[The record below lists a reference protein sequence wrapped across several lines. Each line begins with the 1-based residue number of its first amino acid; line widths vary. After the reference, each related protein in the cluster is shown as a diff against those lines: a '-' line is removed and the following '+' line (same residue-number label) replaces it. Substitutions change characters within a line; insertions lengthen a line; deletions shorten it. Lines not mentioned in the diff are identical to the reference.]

1 VIDQSR
7 RDLSSRRQARE
18 RAMSKSVT
26 IDMVSDISCPWCAV
40 GLSALQKAI
49 DRTQDAA
56 EVTLRI
62 HPYELNPDMPAQG
75 RTIVEHLGERLGA
88 TPEQLSANRETLK
101 AKAAEVDFVMATDA
115 DSRIYNTFDAHRL
128 LHWAGIEGR
137 QPQLKRALLEANF
150 THGQNLGDPEV
161 LAAAAEKAGLDA
173 VQAHAIVESTQF
185 AEEVRVEEQLWM
197 SRGINSVPALV
208 FNERYL
214 VSGAQ
219 SVETFEQV
227 IRELAAQPG

>member
-1 VIDQSR
+1 
-7 RDLSSRRQARE
+7 
-18 RAMSKSVT
+18 MPKPVT
-26 IDMVSDISCPWCAV
+26 IDVVSDITCPWCAV

-49 DRTQDAA
+49 DRAHDAA
-56 EVTLRI
+56 DITLRI
-62 HPYELNPDMPAQG
+62 HPFELNPDMPAEG
-75 RTIVEHLGERLGA
+75 RTIVEHLAERLGMS
-88 TPEQLSANRETLK
+88 PEQLAASRETLK

-137 QPQLKRALLEANF
+137 QPALKRALLEANF
-150 THGQNLGDPEV
+150 THGQNLGDPDV

-173 VQAHAIVESTQF
+173 AEAHEVLDAGRYADDVR
-185 AEEVRVEEQLWM
+185 AEEKLWV
-197 SRGINSVPALV
+197 SRGINSVPAII

-219 SVETFEQV
+219 PVETFEQV
-227 IRELAAQPG
+227 IRQVAGQAA